1 VTGVTVNS
9 AQVIAVG
16 AQPHDDHD
24 LDNLNFVTISRRVRA
39 TKAKWRIFPK
49 DTEEKMRFGKYPIGN
64 EPSRSARTQWR
75 KRREQQIP

>member
-1 VTGVTVNS
+1 MTGVTVNS

-24 LDNLNFVTISRRVRA
+24 LDNFNFVTISRRVRA

-49 DTEEKMRFGKYPIGN
+49 DTEEKMLLLMADGVVIRRKMDAN
-64 EPSRSARTQWR
+64 SAGTGTAGG
-75 KRREQQIP
+75 